1 MKNRIITGL
10 FFLVT
15 GLLIS
20 LGPTYLFKVCE
31 AMGDDFMK
39 CHWTA
44 RAEIGIGLLIAV
56 LGVISI
62 LVSSLPIRLGLH
74 IGAGLTGILA
84 ASVPTVLIGVCAM
97 PGMNCHAIAAPSILV
112 ISLLVIIV
120 SVVNS
125 IYLIRQNTKNTEEM
139 DQKSND
145 VSSREEQ

>member
-1 MKNRIITGL
+1 MKNRVITGL

-31 AMGDDFMK
+31 AIGDDFMK

-44 RAEIGIGLLIAV
+44 RAEIGIGLLLAV
-56 LGVISI
+56 FGVISI
-62 LVSSLPIRLGLH
+62 AVSSVHIRLGLH
-74 IGAGLTGILA
+74 LGAGLTAILA

-112 ISLLVIIV
+112 ISLLV
-120 SVVNS
+120 VVTS
-125 IYLIRQNTKNTEEM
+125 ILSSFYLIRQSRSSEDLVRK
-139 DQKSND
+139 DID
-145 VSSREEQ
+145 LPSREEL

>member
-1 MKNRIITGL
+1 MKNRIITGI

-44 RAEIGIGLLIAV
+44 RAEIGIGLLLAV
-56 LGVISI
+56 FGVISI
-62 LVSSLPIRLGLH
+62 VVSSVHIRLGLH

-97 PGMNCHAIAAPSILV
+97 PGMHCHAIAAPSILV
-112 ISLLVIIV
+112 ISLLV
-120 SVVNS
+120 VVTS
-125 IYLIRQNTKNTEEM
+125 ILSSFYLIRQSRSSEDFVRNGS
-139 DQKSND
+139 DL
-145 VSSREEQ
+145 SSREEL

>member
-1 MKNRIITGL
+1 MKNKIITGL

-20 LGPTYLFKVCE
+20 LGPTHLFKVCE

-44 RAEIGIGLLIAV
+44 TAEIGIGLLITAF
-56 LGVISI
+56 GVISI
-62 LVSSLPIRLGLH
+62 AVSSVHIRLGLY

-97 PGMNCHAIAAPSILV
+97 PGMNCNAVTAPSILV
-112 ISLLVIIV
+112 ISLLVVVV
-120 SVVNS
+120 STLNS
-125 IYLIRQNTKNTEEM
+125 IYLIRQGRK
-139 DQKSND
+139 D
-145 VSSREEQ
+145 REEPVRNGKEASNREQK